1 MTTRKGQSVSL
12 PDNIA
17 DDLIGQDLAHDP
29 NAQAIEPANKKKTV
43 KKKRIYQLILSEKMK
58 IQQEDLLDLRIN
70 C

>member
-17 DDLIGQDLAHDP
+17 DNLIGQDLAHDP

-43 KKKRIYQLILSEKMK
+43 KKKRIYQLKL
-58 IQQEDLLDLRIN
+58 IN
-70 C
+70 